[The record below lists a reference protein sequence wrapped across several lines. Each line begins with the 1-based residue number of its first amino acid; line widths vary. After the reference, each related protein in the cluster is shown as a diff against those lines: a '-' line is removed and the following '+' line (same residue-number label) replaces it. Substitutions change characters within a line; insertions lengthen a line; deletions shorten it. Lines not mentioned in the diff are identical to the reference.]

1 MGSIVREKA
10 WITKTS
16 SSLHKDGEHNV
27 IVCEK
32 YLETGYVSKKHQ
44 LINYTRGIHEN
55 SISFSFNR
63 SLYSYI
69 HID

>member
-16 SSLHKDGEHNV
+16 SSLHKDGKHNV

-32 YLETGYVSKKHQ
+32 YLGNWIYFLKTPINIIVGFTKFYITYLFQSKFIFLHK
-44 LINYTRGIHEN
+44 Y
-55 SISFSFNR
+55 
-63 SLYSYI
+63 
-69 HID
+69 